1 MFCKVRLC
9 SRVYQSKGNQKNRIR
24 ALVTSLPCSTM
35 IAKWQ
40 CSRMRQ
46 RHQDLDP
53 AIAARPNRPMVDV
66 TEAVVWVVGEW

>member
-1 MFCKVRLC
+1 
-9 SRVYQSKGNQKNRIR
+9 
-24 ALVTSLPCSTM
+24 
-35 IAKWQ
+35 
-40 CSRMRQ
+40 MRQ